1 MGICDNKNE
10 PQNEINKTQPINNM
24 GNNNGLIKAEDQAV
38 IQKAIQPIIVE
49 KRQPIIIKEIHPII
63 HQIIQPVYQI
73 RKKPYNIKENSIILN
88 YPLDNINLQYIQNI
102 DQKYIEKCFEKAER
116 EILKPREPQQQNQDR
131 GEILNLHSQPYP
143 QIEGTSFDR
152 VPPNIKIVEQPVAP
166 RDIQPNIQ
174 IEERYCERHLLL
186 PPIVQREF
194 KLLTVRKI
202 EVIFQNQF

>member
-1 MGICDNKNE
+1 MYLDID
-10 PQNEINKTQPINNM
+10 I
-24 GNNNGLIKAEDQAV
+24 EDIPDDRTV
-38 IQKAIQPIIVE
+38 SLNIYLENCSPFYSISFGVSKDPRLE
-49 KRQPIIIKEIHPII
+49 F
-63 HQIIQPVYQI
+63 
-73 RKKPYNIKENSIILN
+73 YNDL
-88 YPLDNINLQYIQNI
+88 
-102 DQKYIEKCFEKAER
+102 KCFEKAER

-174 IEERYCERHLLL
+174 IEERYCERHLML

-202 EVIFQNQF
+202 EVIF